1 MKKEIYN
8 ISIKELT
15 KISTLWS
22 LFIGV
27 ILAVIG
33 FGLLSGPEYLEVTAK
48 IYIYAPIYMTFFGF
62 LSALFSAASYNFYAK
77 KFGGI
82 VVELKDVD

>member
-27 ILAVIG
+27 ILAVFG
-33 FGLLSGPEYLEVTAK
+33 FGLLSGPEYLKVTAI

-62 LSALFSAASYNFYAK
+62 LSALLSAASYNFYAK

>member
-1 MKKEIYN
+1 MRKEITH

-22 LFIGV
+22 LFIGI
-27 ILAVIG
+27 ILAMIG
-33 FGLLSGPEYLEVTAK
+33 FGLLSGPEYLKMTAI
-48 IYIYAPIYMTFFGF
+48 IYLYAPIYMTFFGC
-62 LSALFSAASYNFYAK
+62 LSAVFSAAAYNFYAK

-82 VVELKDVD
+82 VVELKDAN

>member
-33 FGLLSGPEYLEVTAK
+33 FGLLSGPEYWKVTAI

-62 LSALFSAASYNFYAK
+62 LSALLSAVSYNFYAK

-82 VVELKDVD
+82 VIELKDVD

>member
-1 MKKEIYN
+1 MKKEITK

-22 LFIGV
+22 LLIGV
-27 ILAVIG
+27 ILAVFG

-62 LSALFSAASYNFYAK
+62 LSAFFSAASYNFYAK

-82 VVELKDVD
+82 VIELKDIN

>member
-22 LFIGV
+22 LFIGI

-48 IYIYAPIYMTFFGF
+48 IYIYAPITPHF
-62 LSALFSAASYNFYAK
+62 
-77 KFGGI
+77 
-82 VVELKDVD
+82 V

>member
-33 FGLLSGPEYLEVTAK
+33 FGLLSGPEYLKVTAI
-48 IYIYAPIYMTFFGF
+48 IYIYDKEI
-62 LSALFSAASYNFYAK
+62 
-77 KFGGI
+77 
-82 VVELKDVD
+82 

>member
-1 MKKEIYN
+1 MKKEITK
-8 ISIKELT
+8 ISIKELA

-27 ILAVIG
+27 ILAVVG
-33 FGLLSGPEYLEVTAK
+33 FGLLSGPEYLKMTAI
-48 IYIYAPIYMTFFGF
+48 IYLYGPIYMTFFGF
-62 LSALFSAASYNFYAK
+62 LSAVFSAASYNFYAK

-82 VVELKDVD
+82 VVELKDAD

>member
-33 FGLLSGPEYLEVTAK
+33 FGLLSGPEYLEMTAI
-48 IYIYAPIYMTFFGF
+48 IYIYAPIYMTFLGF
-62 LSALFSAASYNFYAK
+62 LSAFFSAASYNFYAK